1 MLEVLRAELKS
12 LKGPLGEQW
21 ENSQGSRPLYIL
33 GEYLCVG
40 VMESTG
46 VGRVVR
52 GAFWLGLGSL
62 AVSVLGVVFWFVVAW
77 RFGAVGVGVA
87 GGEVGVA
94 GVVAGL
100 LNFGFGQYVL
110 RGVPLRGRGAFWDG
124 VLASVVVGVAGGFVA
139 FVLGYGWGGA
149 LVPLMLCG
157 GPVVGGLVAVGD
169 YVSVFV
175 FQVFGALLKVGL
187 VLAGVG
193 ALPAVFLVYVGFYF
207 FGGPACC

>member
-1 MLEVLRAELKS
+1 MAS
-12 LKGPLGEQW
+12 G
-21 ENSQGSRPLYIL
+21 
-33 GEYLCVG
+33 
-40 VMESTG
+40 G
-46 VGRVVR
+46 VGRAVR

-94 GVVAGL
+94 GVVTGL

-110 RGVPLRGRGAFWDG
+110 RGVLLRGRGAFWDG
-124 VLASVVVGVAGGFVA
+124 FLASFVVGVAGGLVA
-139 FVLGYGWGGA
+139 LVLGYGWGGA
-149 LVPLMLCG
+149 LVPLMLCS

-193 ALPAVFLVYVGFYF
+193 ALPAVFWSMVVSTVLGGLV
-207 FGGPACC
+207 CC